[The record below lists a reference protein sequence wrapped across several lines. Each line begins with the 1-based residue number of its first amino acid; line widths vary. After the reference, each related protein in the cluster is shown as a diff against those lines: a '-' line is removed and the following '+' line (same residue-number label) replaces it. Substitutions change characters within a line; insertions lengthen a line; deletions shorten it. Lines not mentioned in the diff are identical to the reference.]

1 MSKIKKTV
9 ALLTLML
16 AMTTASNGQ
25 IFVMEDDA
33 TTRFGTEVY
42 NPDGVIPLNGSLDDQ
57 TNEIYTPL
65 GSGLLLLCTLGGA
78 YLMNQKRN
86 KNN

>member
-1 MSKIKKTV
+1 MSKTRKKI
-9 ALLTLML
+9 AFLTLML

-65 GSGLLLLCTLGGA
+65 GSGIMLLAALGGA
-78 YLMNQKRN
+78 YLLKKKEN
-86 KNN
+86 K